1 MRKRLRW
8 LQTKRMAF
16 ARRNAQQGIQP
27 SQKPCAHFCQPHH
40 RKAAGQCFPSSQGHY
55 GLLRWHYPTWLP
67 GFTGRKSD
75 VTLRLPS
82 KFSAERIM
90 PWLSMPIILRG
101 AKLATKSTSL
111 PTKSSGL

>member
-1 MRKRLRW
+1 MCKRLRQH
-8 LQTKRMAF
+8 QTKRMAF
-16 ARRNAQQGIQP
+16 VRADARKGIQP
-27 SQKPCAHFCQPHH
+27 SQKPCAYFRLSHH
-40 RKAAGQCFPSSQGHY
+40 RKAAGQHSFSGQGRN

-75 VTLRLPS
+75 VTLRPPS
-82 KFSAERIM
+82 KFSAERII